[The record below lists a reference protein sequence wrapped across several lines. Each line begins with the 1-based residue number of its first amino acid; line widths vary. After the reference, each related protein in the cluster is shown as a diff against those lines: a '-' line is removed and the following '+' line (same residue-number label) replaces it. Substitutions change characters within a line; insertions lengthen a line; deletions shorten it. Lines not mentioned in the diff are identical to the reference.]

1 MPVSHFGLAEPPA
14 QIHLAA
20 VHQAGEIDE
29 ADEGVLQLD
38 PELLEL
44 VDVLAEAF
52 LIALEIGVDLLQFF
66 GVDLV
71 RGAGGHADAAEALLA
86 FAKSAGQLGNVAQDR
101 AEQRQHGVGFVDRVM
116 LLGLGA
122 FGSGHG
128 APLVTIGPPARGRG
142 GVPVWEAGAGRAAS
156 SRRARRSA
164 STPPPQSGSAM
175 PAPTPFPAAAWR
187 NR

>member
-1 MPVSHFGLAEPPA
+1 
-14 QIHLAA
+14 
-20 VHQAGEIDE
+20 
-29 ADEGVLQLD
+29 
-38 PELLEL
+38 
-44 VDVLAEAF
+44 
-52 LIALEIGVDLLQFF
+52 VDLLQFF

-128 APLVTIGPPARGRG
+128 APLVTIGPPAPAG
-142 GVPVWEAGAGRAAS
+142 GGGGAGLGGGGGSGGFVQTGSAVSFDAATAVGFS
-156 SRRARRSA
+156 DAGPHAVS
-164 STPPPQSGSAM
+164 SGSLAKSM
-175 PAPTPFPAAAWR
+175 MQPSR
-187 NR
+187 L